1 VTFVVDVP
9 PNRESERRYILDVV
23 LGDWLGLSWRMR
35 VQERRDVRISAG
47 DGVNE
52 RCLTMPDVL
61 FDACGP
67 AWLSM
72 ASLPSTPLAT
82 VSVPGGSPIAGSAAR
97 SGADRR
103 VPVVFGRTGARAAP
117 PSPGLHLDV
126 DVLGSAFFMLTRY
139 EEAVLR
145 ERDRFDRFPAA
156 ASLAARAGFLEVPVV
171 DAYVELLWE
180 ALRRLWP
187 GLRRRA
193 RHYQVLLS
201 HDVDDPISTFG
212 RRRRDLARQ
221 LAADVLVRRSPGL
234 AARRSRSLLR
244 RCADHASDPHNT
256 FDFLMDE
263 SEARGL
269 SSAFYFQSH
278 AAPDVAG
285 GANYALHHPWIRRL
299 LRRVH
304 ERGHEI
310 GYHAGFGTY
319 LDAGRTSAEFARLRS
334 GAEREGVRQDEWGG
348 RQHYLQWAAPATW
361 RNWEAAGLSYDC
373 SVAYADAIGFR
384 TGTCHEYRV
393 FDVVTGTPLQLRE
406 RPLQVMDVTL
416 FGYMGLDAPAA
427 RDAVGTIAAGCRRYG
442 GSLGVLWHNDS
453 LLRTAREK
461 RWYTEL
467 LDVVTDPG
475 TST

>member
-193 RHYQVLLS
+193 RQPVGLRWLLQGHGPTGPRGADLVAAHGDR
-201 HDVDDPISTFG
+201 HDIGELLAALASQLPCRRGGV
-212 RRRRDLARQ
+212 RRRR
-221 LAADVLVRRSPGL
+221 
-234 AARRSRSLLR
+234 
-244 RCADHASDPHNT
+244 
-256 FDFLMDE
+256 
-263 SEARGL
+263 
-269 SSAFYFQSH
+269 
-278 AAPDVAG
+278 
-285 GANYALHHPWIRRL
+285 
-299 LRRVH
+299 
-304 ERGHEI
+304 
-310 GYHAGFGTY
+310 
-319 LDAGRTSAEFARLRS
+319 
-334 GAEREGVRQDEWGG
+334 
-348 RQHYLQWAAPATW
+348 
-361 RNWEAAGLSYDC
+361 
-373 SVAYADAIGFR
+373 
-384 TGTCHEYRV
+384 
-393 FDVVTGTPLQLRE
+393 
-406 RPLQVMDVTL
+406 
-416 FGYMGLDAPAA
+416 
-427 RDAVGTIAAGCRRYG
+427 
-442 GSLGVLWHNDS
+442 
-453 LLRTAREK
+453 
-461 RWYTEL
+461 
-467 LDVVTDPG
+467 
-475 TST
+475 